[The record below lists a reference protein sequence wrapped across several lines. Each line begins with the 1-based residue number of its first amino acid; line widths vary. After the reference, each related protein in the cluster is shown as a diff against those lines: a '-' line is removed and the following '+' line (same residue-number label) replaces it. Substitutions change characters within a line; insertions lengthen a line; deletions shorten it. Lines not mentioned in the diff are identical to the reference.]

1 MNENLKVLHVV
12 PTLKKDGAEV
22 QLSEVFK
29 NFNNVQVEIFTFD
42 MHEHKE
48 SIIENIK
55 EIVLHHKKSFFS
67 IFFLNKLIK
76 DNQYHLI
83 HTHLPKSDLIIGI
96 LKYFNKNLIHVV
108 SVHAQYGTRVGEN
121 KFKYFFSNI
130 LWKRI
135 LNRSNGVIAISNKVN
150 RWLIEDLAIKSEK
163 IKTIHYVIEI
173 KNRDKK
179 NYKNNSIGMAARML
193 SWKGWDKVIETAYYL
208 KELGVNFTLKLAGSD
223 DEGYLETIKKL
234 IQDYDLVENV
244 EIYDHFGNI
253 EEFFE
258 EIDLF
263 LFLSSS
269 EGFGLVVLEAIENN
283 VPVICS
289 DISPLNEFVL
299 DVSGT
304 LVDREKTEE
313 IANRIANITK
323 NPTNFVEIN
332 KKQRK
337 NISLNFS
344 IKSSAEKIEKF
355 YINAINV

>member
-1 MNENLKVLHVV
+1 M
-12 PTLKKDGAEV
+12 
-22 QLSEVFK
+22 
-29 NFNNVQVEIFTFD
+29 
-42 MHEHKE
+42 
-48 SIIENIK
+48 
-55 EIVLHHKKSFFS
+55 
-67 IFFLNKLIK
+67 
-76 DNQYHLI
+76 
-83 HTHLPKSDLIIGI
+83 
-96 LKYFNKNLIHVV
+96 
-108 SVHAQYGTRVGEN
+108 
-121 KFKYFFSNI
+121 
-130 LWKRI
+130 
-135 LNRSNGVIAISNKVN
+135 NRSNGVIAISNKVN

-163 IKTIHYVIEI
+163 IKTIHYGIEI

-289 DISPLNEFVL
+289 DISPLNEFVM

-323 NPTNFVEIN
+323 NPTRFVEIN

-337 NISLNFS
+337 NILLNFS

>member
-1 MNENLKVLHVV
+1 
-12 PTLKKDGAEV
+12 
-22 QLSEVFK
+22 
-29 NFNNVQVEIFTFD
+29 
-42 MHEHKE
+42 
-48 SIIENIK
+48 
-55 EIVLHHKKSFFS
+55 
-67 IFFLNKLIK
+67 
-76 DNQYHLI
+76 
-83 HTHLPKSDLIIGI
+83 
-96 LKYFNKNLIHVV
+96 
-108 SVHAQYGTRVGEN
+108 
-121 KFKYFFSNI
+121 
-130 LWKRI
+130 
-135 LNRSNGVIAISNKVN
+135 
-150 RWLIEDLAIKSEK
+150 
-163 IKTIHYVIEI
+163 
-173 KNRDKK
+173 
-179 NYKNNSIGMAARML
+179 MAARML